1 MVAQLFTG
9 GKTKELKTLG
19 KVVTKTPTEFM
30 CVAGCTLVGVGS
42 VHRTDEVLG
51 RGSMKSVG
59 SAPPLPAAGV
69 LPGRLHLCRWPL
81 FVFSG

>member
-1 MVAQLFTG
+1 
-9 GKTKELKTLG
+9 
-19 KVVTKTPTEFM
+19 M

-42 VHRTDEVLG
+42 VHRTDEGLG

-59 SAPPLPAAGV
+59 SAPPLTAAGV
-69 LPGRLHLCRWPL
+69 LPGRLHICRWPL